1 VPKNRDGGARPGPG
15 GLAAFA
21 ELERVALACTACPLA
36 ATRTQVVFGT
46 GDTDAA
52 LMFIGEAPGKHEDLQ
67 GVPFVGAAGNLL
79 TRLIEE
85 IGLTREAVY
94 IANVLKCRP
103 PGNRDPEPH
112 EIASC
117 RPFLEQQI
125 ELIDPDVIVS
135 LGNFATRLLLDTKE
149 GISRLRGQEHKLG
162 TRLLIPTYHPAAV
175 LRGRGEA
182 LAQMRA
188 DFIVAK
194 RALARVA

>member
-1 VPKNRDGGARPGPG
+1 MRANRGADRAIA
-15 GLAAFA
+15 LAD
-21 ELERVALACTACPLA
+21 LEREALTCIRCPLSEG
-36 ATRTQVVFGT
+36 RTQVVFGT
-46 GDTDAA
+46 GDPDAS
-52 LMFIGEAPGKHEDLQ
+52 LMFVGEAPGKHEDLQ
-67 GVPFVGAAGNLL
+67 GIPFVGAAGNLL

-85 IGLTREAVY
+85 IGLSRDTVY

-103 PGNRDPEPH
+103 PGNRDPEPL

-117 RPFLEQQI
+117 RPFLEGQI
-125 ELIDPDVIVS
+125 EAIDPRILVT

-162 TRLLIPTYHPAAV
+162 DRILIPTFHPSAV

-188 DFIVAK
+188 DFVIAK
-194 RALARVA
+194 RALQRVA